1 MFPFAHFGLYANHLK
16 MLLDDVPRRKL
27 AWWAV
32 VDIATTQK
40 LDVFQRCGAVCPKMR
55 PHCRH

>member
-1 MFPFAHFGLYANHLK
+1 MFPFAHFGLYANHRE

-32 VDIATTQK
+32 VNIATT
-40 LDVFQRCGAVCPKMR
+40 DEFYVF
-55 PHCRH
+55 